1 MKNGKMSIRKID
13 GGYSIFAQL
22 KCEVQF
28 PKAENLNP
36 ELWNRGTTLI
46 GCEIITSWNFK
57 QGDKISVHVFPGMI
71 TSERIDMLEM
81 YPQDFKNTH
90 WAEAK
95 KSYYSRVYYE
105 GFYTEPDGREKHG
118 SGFIVDYSEFTI
130 INMPDKKQALEI
142 ASKEF
147 LEVIAKYSI

>member
-22 KCEVQF
+22 NREVQL

-36 ELWNRGTTLI
+36 ELWNKGTTVI

-71 TSERIDMLEM
+71 TSERIDMLEI
-81 YPQDFKNTH
+81 YPQDFKDTH
-90 WAEAK
+90 WVEAK
-95 KSYYSRVYYE
+95 KSYYSRVHYE
-105 GFYTEPDGREKHG
+105 GFYTEPDGREKHSG
-118 SGFIVDYSEFTI
+118 GFIVDYKEF
-130 INMPDKKQALEI
+130 NLAYMPDRKQALEI
-142 ASKEF
+142 AYSEF

>member
-105 GFYTEPDGREKHG
+105 GFYTELCAELAESDMLNSLLAQITGKPSNIR
-118 SGFIVDYSEFTI
+118 
-130 INMPDKKQALEI
+130 KKSQNLGDLIRNSNYAL
-142 ASKEF
+142 S
-147 LEVIAKYSI
+147 